1 MLAKVPADAVET
13 DTATQETPVKQRSA
27 IAGIL
32 ATAALAFAISLSA
45 NAENGSAR
53 RVSVDTAV
61 DAAING
67 KVAAALMSDPGLL
80 GARIDVDTH
89 DGIVR
94 LAGTVVGAA
103 DLRRALDIASQVE
116 GVRRVDN
123 LLEVT
128 RRP

>member
-1 MLAKVPADAVET
+1 M
-13 DTATQETPVKQRSA
+13 KQRSA

>member
-1 MLAKVPADAVET
+1 MLAWGPLSGGKYTALKET
-13 DTATQETPVKQRSA
+13 HVKQRSV

-32 ATAALAFAISLSA
+32 ATTALAFAVSLSA
-45 NAENGSAR
+45 KAENDTPRTVSAN
-53 RVSVDTAV
+53 TAV

-89 DGIVR
+89 DGVVK
-94 LAGTVVGAA
+94 LAGTVVGAG
-103 DLRRALDIASQVE
+103 DLRRALDLASQVE

-123 LLEVT
+123 LLEVA